1 MSTHRR
7 ERDYLYDIWEAMD
20 RILSY
25 TGGLD
30 YDQFMKDTKTQ
41 DAVLRNLQVMGE
53 ATRRLSRQLREA
65 YTHIPWREIAG
76 MRDKVVHEYF
86 GINYDIVWTV
96 VSRDIPNVFP
106 HIAAILE
113 QEGGDK

>member
-7 ERDYLYDIWEAMD
+7 DQDYVYDIWEAMD

-25 TGGLD
+25 TSGLD
-30 YDQFMKDTKTQ
+30 YGQFMKDKKTQ

-53 ATRRLSRQLREA
+53 ATKKLSRQLRDA
-65 YTHIPWREIAG
+65 YPTIPWREIAG

-96 VSRDIPNVFP
+96 ISRDIPQVFP
-106 HIAAILE
+106 HVERIHR
-113 QEGGDK
+113 QEGECP